1 MGDLNLIEDE
11 VYNDLL
17 ARGKEKGQMSI
28 DEIYALFDGFDG
40 DIVDKLVEESIT
52 NGVKIVDTGTVVQ
65 RQVGEAE
72 EIGEG
77 GISALLRDLRRY
89 PTLSTE
95 ENIELAKRVEQ
106 GDEDAKEYMVN
117 CNMWLVISMAHK
129 YLGKGV
135 LLEDLV
141 SAGSMGLIVACQKYD
156 YRRDIKFSTY
166 AFWWIR
172 QYLRFAMAEC
182 GQVARLPMYV
192 YNKLCQYKKAIY
204 ELTQQ
209 HNKLPTDEEVATYMG
224 EDIETIKTL
233 YTYNQMAIELDA
245 PAVID
250 EDKKDGK
257 SEPID
262 LADMIVDTRYNKDAL
277 SRQRAYNNI
286 IDTFDILT
294 PREKA
299 VIEQRYG
306 IGSNAQTLDTIGK
319 DFKLTKERIRQIE
332 NDAMRK
338 LRHPLNLKRIYGIK

>member
-1 MGDLNLIEDE
+1 MSDLNPIENAI
-11 VYNDLL
+11 YNDLL

-40 DIVDKLVEESIT
+40 DVVDKLVEESIA
-52 NGVKIVDTGTVVQ
+52 NGVKVIDEGTIVK

-72 EIGEG
+72 EIGSN
-77 GISALLRDLRRY
+77 GINMLLSDLRRY

-95 ENIELAKRVEQ
+95 ENIELAKRIEQ
-106 GDEDAKEYMVN
+106 GDEEAKEYMIN

-129 YLGKGV
+129 YTGKGV

-182 GQVARLPMYV
+182 GQVARLPMYI
-192 YNKLCQYKKAIY
+192 YNKLCNYKKSIY
-204 ELTQQ
+204 ELSQQ
-209 HNKLPTDEEVATYMG
+209 HNRLPTDEEVASYMG
-224 EDIETIKTL
+224 EDIGTIKTL
-233 YTYNQMAIELDA
+233 YAYNQMAIELDA
-245 PAVID
+245 PVVA
-250 EDKKDGK
+250 DKDRNDGK
-257 SEPID
+257 SEPVDI
-262 LADMIVDTRYNKDAL
+262 ADIIADAKYNKD
-277 SRQRAYNNI
+277 STNRQRAYNNI
-286 IDTFDILT
+286 VDTFDILT
-294 PREKA
+294 EREKA

-306 IGSNAQTLDTIGK
+306 IGASAQTLDTIGK

-332 NDAMRK
+332 NSAMRK
-338 LRHPLNLKRIYGIK
+338 LRHPLNLKRIYGIR